1 MELDRLLI
9 KKHRG
14 CYLKILSLIYQIEIK
29 SIVEI
34 GVFRGKNAMILREE
48 FPDAHLY
55 LIDPWA
61 PSSSYLTS
69 GTAVSKEQEVFDEAY
84 HRVKTLFENDP
95 NVTLIKKTAEDAAP
109 SLPNNLDLVFI
120 DANHDYNAVKNQILT
135 WQQKV
140 RPGGILSGHN
150 YGRKRLPGVKEA
162 VDELFGDHFLLGQD
176 EVWATIQGKMRT
188 EEDSNL

>member
-1 MELDRLLI
+1 MEFDRLLI

-14 CYLKILSLIYQIEIK
+14 CYLKILSIIYQIKIK
-29 SIVEI
+29 VIVEI
-34 GVFRGKNAMILREE
+34 GVFRGKNAAILREE
-48 FPDAHLY
+48 FPHAHLY

-61 PSSSYLTS
+61 SSNTYLYS

-84 HRVKTLFENDP
+84 ERVKTLFAEDP
-95 NVTLIKKTAEDAAP
+95 NVTLIKKTAEEAAP
-109 SLPNNLDLVFI
+109 ELPDHLDLVFI
-120 DANHDYNAVKNQILT
+120 DANHDYNVVKNQILT
-135 WQQKV
+135 WRKKV

-162 VDELFGDHFLLGQD
+162 VDEIFGDDFLLGQD
-176 EVWATIQGKMRT
+176 EVWATIQGKERT

>member
-14 CYLKILSLIYQIEIK
+14 CYLKVLSLIYQIEIK
-29 SIVEI
+29 TIVEI
-34 GVFRGKNAMILREE
+34 GVFRGKNALILRKE
-48 FPDAHLY
+48 FPHAHLY

-61 PSSSYLTS
+61 TSTSYLTS
-69 GTAVSKEQEVFDEAY
+69 GTAVSKKQEVFDEAY
-84 HRVKTLFENDP
+84 RRVKTLFENDP
-95 NVTLIKKTAEDAAP
+95 NVTLIKKTSEKAVP
-109 SLPNNLDLVFI
+109 LLPNDLDLVFI
-120 DANHDYNAVKNQILT
+120 DANHDYQVVKNQILT

-162 VDELFGDHFLLGQD
+162 VDELFGNNFVLGQD
-176 EVWATIQGKMRT
+176 EVWATIQGKVRT
-188 EEDSNL
+188 EEDLNL